1 MQPVSLHYWAGAKAA
16 AGTGEETVQAQ
27 TVAQALE
34 IVSGRRAD
42 PHFDR
47 VIRASAL
54 LIDGATAHPDDLSRA
69 LVGPVEVEVLPPFAG
84 GAPVMAAHSIQDVD
98 SRLGG

>member
-1 MQPVSLHYWAGAKAA
+1 MQPVSLHYWAGAKAV
-16 AGTGEETVQAQ
+16 AGTAEETVQAE

-34 IVSGRRAD
+34 IASGRRAD

-54 LIDGATAHPDDLSRA
+54 LIDGSTAHPDDLSRA
-69 LVGPVEVEVLPPFAG
+69 LSGPVEVEVLPPFAG
-84 GAPVMAAHSIQDVD
+84 GASSLTVCSM
-98 SRLGG
+98 G